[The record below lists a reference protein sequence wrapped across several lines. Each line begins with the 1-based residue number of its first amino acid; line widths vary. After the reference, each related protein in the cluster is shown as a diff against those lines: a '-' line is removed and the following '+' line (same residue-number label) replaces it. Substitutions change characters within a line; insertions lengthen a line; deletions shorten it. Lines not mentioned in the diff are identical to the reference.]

1 MGNIFNYSF
10 LVSLVVIASV
20 SAAPPHQTP
29 FRSNNEEQ
37 NRWMQQQNSPHNES
51 PYHVPSLFSLQH
63 LRGIMD
69 FARRPAPGQVRPAP
83 GQVPVVI
90 PTPSPNSGFDHGQ
103 FPPFGA

>member
-1 MGNIFNYSF
+1 MGIYYSL
-10 LVSLVVIASV
+10 LVLLLVIASV

-37 NRWMQQQNSPHNES
+37 NRWMQQQNSPNNES

-69 FARRPAPGQVRPAP
+69 FARRPVRPAP

-90 PTPSPNSGFDHGQ
+90 PTPSPNSGFHQGQ
-103 FPPFGA
+103 YPPFGA

>member
-1 MGNIFNYSF
+1 MGIYYSF
-10 LVSLVVIASV
+10 LVLLLVIASV

-29 FRSNNEEQ
+29 FRSNNKE
-37 NRWMQQQNSPHNES
+37 QNSPNNES

-69 FARRPAPGQVRPAP
+69 FARRPVRSAP

-90 PTPSPNSGFDHGQ
+90 PTPSPNSGFHQGQ
-103 FPPFGA
+103 YPPFGA